1 VVVTSSRPAGQA
13 EGDGEGGGWRVA
25 AQCFGWFGQKQDKN
39 KTKVQILLSIEVLF
53 HIYTVYIIPEKKGRN
68 SLRTVMNL
76 GRATCSCS

>member
-1 VVVTSSRPAGQA
+1 MVVTSSRPAGQA

-53 HIYTVYIIPEKKGRN
+53 HILYTVIYNSRKKR
-68 SLRTVMNL
+68 SE
-76 GRATCSCS
+76 